1 MKKISEKKRQ
11 SFIKKRDSIL
21 ERIRDPKRMSLK
33 RAKKAILRNFRYD
46 PQIYQ
51 IFFFRSDLKKRLGIA
66 LCLELKDPNNWFLLF
81 KNPNVKFSVPELLFW
96 AIKADNYAN
105 IWGVMLNNPSSE
117 ERGKYFS
124 DFSILNKVLE
134 RKDVKE
140 FLDNASFFTLMVTAS
155 KLNFE
160 EKVWK
165 IIIKKIKKFNR
176 EEKKILFPVNVLYF
190 LIRFATL
197 VPITLFSVF
206 LSLGI
211 DIYLKNRYQKGTK

>member
-1 MKKISEKKRQ
+1 MKKISAKKLR
-11 SFIKKRDSIL
+11 SFITKRDAIL
-21 ERIRDPKRMSLK
+21 DRIGDPERMTLG
-33 RAKKAILRNFRYD
+33 RAAKAIKRNFRYD

-51 IFFFRSDLKKRLGIA
+51 LFFLRPDLKKRAGLA

-117 ERGKYFS
+117 ERKKYFS
-124 DFSILNKVLE
+124 DFSILNKILE
-134 RKDVKE
+134 REDVKE
-140 FLDNASFFTLMVTAS
+140 FWDTATFFSLMVTAS

-160 EKVWK
+160 EKVWG
-165 IIIKKIKKFNR
+165 IIIEKIKLFNH
-176 EEKKILFPVNVLYF
+176 EEEKILFPVNVLFF

-211 DIYLKNRYQKGTK
+211 DIYLKNRYQK